1 MAVNIPHKTALIQA
15 ILDACPGVE
24 KIFLFGSRAR
34 GDNRNPH
41 ADIDI
46 GIIGD
51 RKADFSVLAKIETAL
66 DRLDTLYSIDISD
79 FTERND
85 AFSEQA
91 FSEMVILYEKR

>member
-1 MAVNIPHKTALIQA
+1 MTVDVPHKTAIIQG
-15 ILDACPGVE
+15 ILDAQPGIR

-34 GDNRNPH
+34 GDNKNPH

-51 RKADFSVLAKIETAL
+51 RKADISVLAKIKDAL
-66 DRLDTLYSIDISD
+66 DCLDTLYSIDVSD

-85 AFSEQA
+85 AFSQQA